1 MVACLNKIHGIN
13 ESLSRILQVLSVNVF
28 QKVTFNQLFTE
39 YTTTQSKLRRYN
51 QLTFN
56 DF

>member
-1 MVACLNKIHGIN
+1 
-13 ESLSRILQVLSVNVF
+13 LQVLSVNVF
-28 QKVTFNQLFTE
+28 EKVTFNQLFTE
-39 YTTTQSKLRRYN
+39 YTTTQGELSRYN